1 MVTNTS
7 MTFLMVA
14 KSGEIYEKL
23 VDITDFPDIGDN
35 PQMLDA
41 TTLSDDGVRQIAG
54 INNANEL
61 EFGYNYDKETY
72 KKISELKGTTTKFAI
87 YLGGTSDAPTGDLGM
102 FKFSG
107 QISTYMSGGSVN
119 EVRKA
124 KLKIAVSSKVEFS
137 AGA

>member
-1 MVTNTS
+1 

-14 KSGEIYEKL
+14 KSGDTYEKL
-23 VDITDFPDIGDN
+23 VDITDYPDIGDN

-41 TTLSDDGVRQIAG
+41 TTLSDDGVRQIPG
-54 INNANEL
+54 INNANAL
-61 EFGYNYDKETY
+61 EFGYNYDPQTY
-72 KKISELKGTTTKFAI
+72 KKIKEMKEPNTKFAI
-87 YLGGTSDAPTGDLGM
+87 YLGGTSEAPTGELGM

-107 QISTYMSGGSVN
+107 QISTYMSGGATN

>member
-1 MVTNTS
+1 MATNTS

-14 KSGEIYEKL
+14 KSGDTYEKL
-23 VDITDFPDIGDN
+23 VDITDYPDIGDN

-41 TTLSDDGVRQIAG
+41 TTLSDDGVRQIPG

-61 EFGYNYDKETY
+61 ELGYNYDPQTYDKIKKMKEPN
-72 KKISELKGTTTKFAI
+72 TKFAI
-87 YLGGTSDAPTGDLGM
+87 SLGGTSEAPTGELGM

-107 QISTYMSGGSVN
+107 QISTYLSGGATN

>member
-1 MVTNTS
+1 MATNTS

-14 KSGEIYEKL
+14 KSGDTYEKL
-23 VDITDFPDIGDN
+23 VDITDYPDIGDN

-41 TTLSDDGVRQIAG
+41 TTLSDDGVRQIPG

-61 EFGYNYDKETY
+61 EFGYNYDPQTYDKIKKMKEPN
-72 KKISELKGTTTKFAI
+72 TKFAI
-87 YLGGTSDAPTGDLGM
+87 YLGGTSEAPTGELGM

-107 QISTYMSGGSVN
+107 QISTYMSGGATN